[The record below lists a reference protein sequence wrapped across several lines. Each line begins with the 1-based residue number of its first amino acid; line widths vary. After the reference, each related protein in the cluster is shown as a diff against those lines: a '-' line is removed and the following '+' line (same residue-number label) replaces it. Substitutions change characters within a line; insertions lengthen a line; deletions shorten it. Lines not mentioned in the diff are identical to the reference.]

1 MKYLIYIDDL
11 PYIIQIIS
19 ADINS
24 EYFLISSSTIINFK
38 NKEEERLSIMSDYLD
53 YSVYIYN

>member
-53 YSVYIYN
+53 YSV